1 MVLAIDCCCCLF
13 IVCGHLNNAR
23 SLMNSPRSGHTI
35 ASFEFDLLSNSERG
49 PINCKTM
56 RFILI
61 SRPQRVDKENNRNL
75 EQNFLHLGVARKRSI
90 FWCCIIQRKMSI
102 VFTNCFQCEIKWCFI
117 EEIVQVEIC
126 SCTLLIYKVVSQNFD
141 NDLNKSYPCS
151 GMKFNTN
158 FLLWNCV
165 KRPNSWIKFIWN
177 SYNNWTKIV
186 FILQYAMSLF
196 WTITMI
202 ANWTRC

>member
-75 EQNFLHLGVARKRSI
+75 EQNFLHFEVCKKEIYILMLYNPKKNVN
-90 FWCCIIQRKMSI
+90 CIHK
-102 VFTNCFQCEIKWCFI
+102 
-117 EEIVQVEIC
+117 
-126 SCTLLIYKVVSQNFD
+126 
-141 NDLNKSYPCS
+141 
-151 GMKFNTN
+151 
-158 FLLWNCV
+158 
-165 KRPNSWIKFIWN
+165 
-177 SYNNWTKIV
+177 
-186 FILQYAMSLF
+186 LF
-196 WTITMI
+196 SM
-202 ANWTRC
+202 

>member
-75 EQNFLHLGVARKRSI
+75 GQNFLYLAFEGNLYLYVI
-90 FWCCIIQRKMSI
+90 YPVQRKMSI

-141 NDLNKSYPCS
+141 NDLNKSFPCPEI
-151 GMKFNTN
+151 KCNIN
-158 FLLWNCV
+158 FLHSNCV
-165 KRPNSWIKFIWN
+165 N
-177 SYNNWTKIV
+177 V
-186 FILQYAMSLF
+186 
-196 WTITMI
+196 
-202 ANWTRC
+202 